1 MRYTIPVL
9 LALLAVFIVFFS
21 CENHG
26 DPFSGSNT
34 TPEIQQFAF
43 DDDSLKFTTA
53 NPFTITLQYRDAEN
67 QPLVATFKFLSGSG
81 DIIESQF
88 SGVSRTDNTITF
100 DVPGQFNDKIDFI
113 PDTTGK
119 VEIELELS
127 DKVKLSTRSA
137 KTFFFKNLAPVAS
150 FTYRWLTTVSP
161 YQIELDPSD
170 SYDPDGAQGG
180 GIELYVW
187 RFGDGTAV
195 TAISSDTTVK
205 HTYMNAGS
213 YTVRLKVA
221 DNDGGLDSTE
231 QIVYTDNQPPVASL
245 QVNPVNGAA
254 PLLINYTATNSQDPD
269 GQIVAYRID
278 FDDGSSTLDSAGTH
292 LYTVDKDYRVKLRV
306 TDNLGQTDT
315 TSVLV
320 RVTTPPVAVL
330 SVSPTQGP
338 FPLQC
343 LFNGTSSYDPQD
355 PQGLYLLDFEIFIN
369 NQLIYSNIDSVVHTF
384 SAPAVD
390 PYQVRLEVT
399 SQRNGLTAQATRA
412 VTVTNLNPV
421 ANFSW
426 TPNIPGHQQLVT
438 YTSTSSDPNPTDSI
452 SYYRWTFPF
461 GDVIQ
466 GADKRVVTKIF
477 DAGVDTYKVKLEVW
491 DKYRGTPF
499 EGYDFITK
507 IIPKNTPLE
516 K

>member
-1 MRYTIPVL
+1 MRYTISVL
-9 LALLAVFIVFFS
+9 LTLLAVFIVFFS

-67 QPLVATFKFLSGSG
+67 QPLVATFRFLSGSG

-88 SGVSRTDNTITF
+88 SGISRTDNTISF
-100 DVPGQFNDKIDFI
+100 DVPSQFNDKIDFI

-127 DKVKLSTRSA
+127 DKVKISTRGA
-137 KTFFFKNLAPVAS
+137 KTFFYKNLAPVAS
-150 FTYRWLTTVSP
+150 FTYRLLTNVSP
-161 YQIELDPSD
+161 YQMEVDASD
-170 SYDPDGAQGG
+170 SYDPDSSQGG
-180 GIELYVW
+180 GIELYIW
-187 RFGDGTAV
+187 DFGDGDRD
-195 TAISSDTTVK
+195 SSNSNTNQHIYTNAGTYTVK
-205 HTYMNAGS
+205 
-213 YTVRLKVA
+213 LKVK
-221 DNDGGLDSTE
+221 DNDGEYSKIKEQVVSTN
-231 QIVYTDNQPPVASL
+231 NQPPVASL

-292 LYTVDKDYRVKLRV
+292 LYNVDKDYRVKLRV

-320 RVTTPPVAVL
+320 RVATPPVAVL

-355 PQGLYLLDFEIFIN
+355 PQGLYPLDFEIFIN
-369 NQLIYSNIDSVVHTF
+369 NQLIYSDIDSVVHTF
-384 SAPAVD
+384 NTPAVD

-412 VTVTNLNPV
+412 VTVTNLDPE
-421 ANFSW
+421 ADFTW

-466 GADKRVVTKIF
+466 GPDKRVVTKIF

-507 IIPKNTPLE
+507 IIPKNTP
-516 K
+516 